1 MPLSLP
7 HTQLPP
13 VHQNDSHSPP
23 SYNMQLSHTHVHTR
37 RPQTPRS
44 PSHNSRTSSF
54 FPFPTIRTAAL
65 PLGVCWQLLRAPPL
79 PAAPGPN
86 ASCPLR
92 PEARTTAPGQ
102 TPAAAPPLPRAQP
115 MHVRGP
121 GSPAPPAPS
130 SLRSAPRVT
139 FAGPGPRTAPGP
151 RGPCSEFASRRRPAE
166 AAARPRARHGEA
178 EAGPARYLPAA
189 RGRRAAGPT
198 RPPAPREQAAPPPPR
213 AGPYRSATPAP
224 EPLRP
229 PPVRRPRE
237 TTTPRQAPTPLPV
250 GEGAPA
256 SPGVRAPGGPA
267 RSRPALGR
275 LGLARLGLRP
285 EPPRAGRRRPQSPPA
300 RALRA
305 PPAAPT
311 CWEPPSRRPPPGPP
325 SSPPTSRYRGRSP
338 TLGPPPTLSIGCCGH
353 RSTRPALPGRPLA
366 SCPARATLP
375 RRHWPTRSPLTLQ
388 PPASSFP

>member
-130 SLRSAPRVT
+130 SLRSAPLPALPSRDRVREQHPARVAPARSSPPAGGRRRRRRGLELGT
-139 FAGPGPRTAPGP
+139 ARQRPGLRGTSPLPEAGAQQALPARRPHASRPPPPRRAQGPTAPQRPLLSPSAPPPFAGPEKP
-151 RGPCSEFASRRRPAE
+151 
-166 AAARPRARHGEA
+166 RPRAR
-178 EAGPARYLPAA
+178 PRPRYLSAKERRRPPAF
-189 RGRRAAGPT
+189 GRRAA
-198 RPPAPREQAAPPPPR
+198 
-213 AGPYRSATPAP
+213 
-224 EPLRP
+224 
-229 PPVRRPRE
+229 
-237 TTTPRQAPTPLPV
+237 
-250 GEGAPA
+250 
-256 SPGVRAPGGPA
+256 
-267 RSRPALGR
+267 R
-275 LGLARLGLRP
+275 LGP
-285 EPPRAGRRRPQSPPA
+285 DPP
-300 RALRA
+300 
-305 PPAAPT
+305 
-311 CWEPPSRRPPPGPP
+311 
-325 SSPPTSRYRGRSP
+325 
-338 TLGPPPTLSIGCCGH
+338 
-353 RSTRPALPGRPLA
+353 
-366 SCPARATLP
+366 
-375 RRHWPTRSPLTLQ
+375 
-388 PPASSFP
+388 